1 MEKTELEI
9 LQEKKVELIND
20 LAATVTVM
28 EEVWRYHPDN
38 PNKVD
43 IVKEYKTLEGLQKNI
58 EKEIS
63 DLGI

>member
-1 MEKTELEI
+1 
-9 LQEKKVELIND
+9 
-20 LAATVTVM
+20 M

-43 IVKEYKTLEGLQKNI
+43 IVKEYKTLEGLQKDI
-58 EKEIS
+58 EKEIL